1 MRYVSLVV
9 DILFTCSYAGNSFT
23 TWQDF
28 FLHNYGNIWK
38 HRIWILDNFD
48 ILIDIDFCENNITE
62 NVKWLWVYLVS
73 SARAFFYDSI
83 WWNWALYLYLRP
95 SVRLGVKT
103 FPHIWPSSPESLDK
117 FKPNAAQRI
126 YRWKV
131 PLFILISHNIY
142 TMPCR
147 YILVPLIYYKL

>member
-1 MRYVSLVV
+1 MYLIFWSMIPVLRICLVYSILCLDWVLNMQYFVWYSLIPLKLTMRYVSLVV

-73 SARAFFYDSI
+73 SAQAFFYYSI
-83 WWNWALYLYLRP
+83 WWNWARP
-95 SVRLGVKT
+95 SIRLDV
-103 FPHIWPSSPESLDK
+103 
-117 FKPNAAQRI
+117 
-126 YRWKV
+126 
-131 PLFILISHNIY
+131 
-142 TMPCR
+142 
-147 YILVPLIYYKL
+147 

>member
-1 MRYVSLVV
+1 MYLIFWSMIPVLRICLVYSILCLDWVLNMQFVNSIKTNNEVCVISCRYFIHMFLRRK
-9 DILFTCSYAGNSFT
+9 FFYNMTG
-23 TWQDF
+23 F

-73 SARAFFYDSI
+73 LARAFFYYSI

-95 SVRLGVKT
+95 SIRLDV
-103 FPHIWPSSPESLDK
+103 
-117 FKPNAAQRI
+117 
-126 YRWKV
+126 
-131 PLFILISHNIY
+131 
-142 TMPCR
+142 
-147 YILVPLIYYKL
+147 